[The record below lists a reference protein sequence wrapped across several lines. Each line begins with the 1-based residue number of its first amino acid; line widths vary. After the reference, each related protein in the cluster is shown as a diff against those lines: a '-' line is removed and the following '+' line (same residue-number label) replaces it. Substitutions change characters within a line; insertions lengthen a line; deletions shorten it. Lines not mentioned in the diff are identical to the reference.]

1 MADAGSN
8 LIVALDCDS
17 PDAAVDLAK
26 RLDPATL
33 RLKVGKQLFTL
44 AGPDIV
50 RLLQG
55 LGFDVF
61 LDLKF
66 HDIPTTV
73 AKAVKAAAALGVWMV
88 NVHASGGSRMM
99 RAAREALNDS
109 PNPPLLVA
117 VTVLTSM
124 DQEDLTEL
132 GCDKAP
138 VDRVCQLAALAES
151 AGLDGVVCS
160 AAEAAVLSARQRAGF
175 LLVTPGIR
183 LAGDEAGDQRRIVT
197 PESAVADG
205 ATHLVVGRPITASD
219 DPAKT
224 AADIR
229 ASLNARAGG

>member
-8 LIVALDCDS
+8 LIVALDYDS
-17 PDAAVDLAK
+17 PDAAMDLAK
-26 RLDPATL
+26 RLDPATV

-44 AGPDIV
+44 SGPDIV
-50 RLLQG
+50 RSLQS
-55 LGFDVF
+55 LGFDIF

-73 AKAVKAAAALGVWMV
+73 AKAVKAAAELGVWMV

-99 RAAREALNDS
+99 RAAREALSES
-109 PNPPLLVA
+109 PRSPLLVA

-124 DQEDLTEL
+124 DQDDLAEL
-132 GCDKAP
+132 GCEDAP
-138 VDRVCQLAALAES
+138 IERVSQLAALAES

-160 AAEAAVLSARQRAGF
+160 AAEASVLSVTQREGF

-183 LAGDEAGDQRRIVT
+183 LAGDDGGDQRRIVT
-197 PESAVADG
+197 PKSAVADG
-205 ATHLVVGRPITASD
+205 ATHLVVGRSITGSD

-229 ASLNARAGG
+229 ASLDAHASG